1 MGLLWLEVTH
11 FVANQQSPLVER
23 LARADY
29 IRAMS
34 EAAPNNNQLARLL
47 YVLDLQRTKI
57 DELEAENA
65 ALKNAIANGGDALAC
80 LQRTYLDPLT
90 TPANKIKA
98 AAAAIG
104 YERPKMSLNVRIGP
118 GILGARLEEARTP
131 KAALVIEHEPP
142 QAA

>member
-1 MGLLWLEVTH
+1 
-11 FVANQQSPLVER
+11 
-23 LARADY
+23 
-29 IRAMS
+29 MS
-34 EAAPNNNQLARLL
+34 EAAPNNQLARLL
-47 YVLDLQRTKI
+47 YVLDLQRAKI
-57 DELEAENA
+57 DELESENT

-118 GILGARLEEARTP
+118 GILGARLEQARAP
-131 KAALVIEHEPP
+131 KVIEHLPEDDPP
-142 QAA
+142 AAA